1 MSDLT
6 NIEVVWCPFCGETPT
21 AKKFSWGGHDKHMVV
36 CSAAACPVGPTVIG
50 ANRADAIRRWNTRD
64 AKTQDVVPDE
74 WFAMLHGMAES
85 FRLLVAAIEQINAS
99 CQTREQRAALV
110 VGRAAL
116 AALQRLERDKHAEH
130 AERDGDTT
138 REGEQ

>member
-6 NIEVVWCPFCGETPT
+6 YIAKVDGCPFCGETPT
-21 AKKFSWGGHDKHMVV
+21 VTKFSLGEHDKHLVA
-36 CSAAACPVGPTVIG
+36 CITATCPVAPTVIETT
-50 ANRADAIRRWNTRD
+50 RADAIRRWNTMD

-74 WFAMLHGMAES
+74 WFDMLHLLADA

-99 CQTREQRAALV
+99 CQTREQRAALI

-116 AALQRLERDKHAEH
+116 AALQRLEHDL
-130 AERDGDTT
+130 RDGDNTGKG
-138 REGEQ
+138 RGDQ